1 MAFIKTLP
9 NQIAQLKVLGIGGG
23 GGNAINSM
31 IGEANIK
38 GVDFISIN
46 TDSQALLSSQ
56 AKVKV
61 QIGEKITR
69 GLGAGGNPQIASE
82 SVEES
87 RERIKELLEGTDM
100 VFITGGM
107 GGGTCTGAAPKIAQ
121 IAKEELG
128 ILTVAVI
135 TKPFNFE
142 GTRRMVTAQ
151 EGIEELENY
160 VDTLI
165 TIPNQRIM
173 DAVEKGATLKD
184 AFKLADSVLSR
195 GVQSIAQLITTPGL
209 INLDF
214 ADIKSV
220 MQNSGTALMGVG
232 EGEGE
237 NRAQTAIKQA
247 ISSPLLDTG
256 ITGAQAI
263 LLNITGGPDLTI
275 HEVEEAANTV
285 TKDVETDAN
294 VIFGTVIDPELEG
307 KIKITV
313 IATGFD
319 QNRQNLQKMVRP
331 QVQRPAPT
339 ISKIKPIQRPTSK
352 ETNNNQIEKILSTK
366 PAPKDTHLLKGRE
379 IPEGIDIE
387 TKLDIPSFL
396 RKAQQ

>member
-1 MAFIKTLP
+1 LAFIKTLP

-31 IGEANIK
+31 IEEGNIR
-38 GVDFISIN
+38 GVDFIAIN

-56 AKVKV
+56 AKIKI
-61 QIGEKITR
+61 QIGEKVTR

-87 RERIKELLEGTDM
+87 TDRIRELLEGTDM

-121 IAKEELG
+121 ITKDLG
-128 ILTVAVI
+128 ILTVAVV

-142 GTRRMVTAQ
+142 GTRRMVTAN
-151 EGIEELENY
+151 EGIEKLEEH

-165 TIPNQRIM
+165 TIPNQKILE
-173 DAVEKGATLKD
+173 AVEKGATLKQ
-184 AFKLADSVLSR
+184 AFRLADSILSR
-195 GVQSIAQLITTPGL
+195 GVQSIAELITTPGL

-232 EGEGE
+232 EAEGE
-237 NRAQTAIKQA
+237 KRTQLAIKEA

-256 ITGAQAI
+256 INGAQGI
-263 LLNITGGPDLTI
+263 LLNITGGSDLTI
-275 HEVEEAANTV
+275 HEVEEAANTI
-285 TKDVETDAN
+285 TKDIETDAN
-294 VIFGTVIDPELEG
+294 VIFGAIIDPVLEG
-307 KIKITV
+307 KVKITV

-319 QNRQNLQKMVRP
+319 QNRQNLQRMVRP
-331 QVQRPAPT
+331 SPSRFSPPPQDEEDEEDQDSRTQLAKQVQQA
-339 ISKIKPIQRPTSK
+339 IEEKPSVK
-352 ETNNNQIEKILSTK
+352 ES
-366 PAPKDTHLLKGRE
+366 ALLKDRE

-387 TKLDIPSFL
+387 SKLDIPSFL